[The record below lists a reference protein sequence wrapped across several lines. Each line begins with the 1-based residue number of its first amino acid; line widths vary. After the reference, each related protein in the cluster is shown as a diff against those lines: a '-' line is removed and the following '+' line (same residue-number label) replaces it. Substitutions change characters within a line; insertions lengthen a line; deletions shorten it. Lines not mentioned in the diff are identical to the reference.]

1 MGKVKSADNYEGVT
15 SKRIFI
21 HLGFTFRFFFFFFFF
36 FFMFMLLPVVPNDCD
51 ELIFVTSRAMFVIFA
66 VCTLCDMYS
75 S

>member
-21 HLGFTFRFFFFFFFF
+21 NLGLNFRFFFFFF